1 MPTAEE
7 VRDLVVHALDEHK
20 GQSIETIDVRCQT
33 DITDYLVIASGTSD
47 RQLRALSEAV
57 VEALRERGVRPLGTE
72 GGAGGDWLL
81 VDLGDVVVHLMRPET
96 RDFYQLE
103 RLWGDLPRT
112 REQDGR

>member
-1 MPTAEE
+1 
-7 VRDLVVHALDEHK
+7 
-20 GQSIETIDVRCQT
+20 
-33 DITDYLVIASGTSD
+33 
-47 RQLRALSEAV
+47 
-57 VEALRERGVRPLGTE
+57 TE

>member
-57 VEALRERGVRPLGTE
+57 VEALRGRGVRPLGTE
-72 GGAGGDWLL
+72 GGAG
-81 VDLGDVVVHLMRPET
+81 
-96 RDFYQLE
+96 
-103 RLWGDLPRT
+103 
-112 REQDGR
+112 